1 MSATPPLKPGHP
13 QSGPILVLNS
23 GSSSLKAGLFV
34 PDTDKAANFAGERP
48 ILLAQ
53 ASGIGQGGG
62 TLSIRDASG
71 RELARSD
78 HALGSQ
84 EEAFEAIAAALR
96 EHARSGDPVAVGH
109 RIVHGGPKLRQHTRL
124 TPGVLETLDQSVHFA
139 PLHLPGSLALV
150 RRAEALYP
158 QAVQVACF
166 DTAFHRTMPAIAK
179 ALPIPREYAA
189 EGVER
194 FGFHGLSYES
204 LVAQLRSEAAPLPDR
219 IVMAHLGSG
228 SSLCAVRRG
237 RSVDTTMSLT
247 PSGGILMATRSGDID
262 PGSLFFMA
270 RTGRLSIDELEA
282 LVNHQSGL
290 VALGEGTG
298 DMQQL
303 EKAMAD
309 PEADPKQR
317 EAATL
322 AFQSFAVAIAK
333 AVSALVISLRGLDLL
348 VFTGGIGEHSAALRA
363 SVVDYLAPYGFRLDQ
378 AANAAHASAIGAV
391 NSKVTLRILPAQED
405 LLIASH
411 TRSLCAASHSAAT
424 I

>member
-1 MSATPPLKPGHP
+1 MSTATSGQTHPGLTHAP
-13 QSGPILVLNS
+13 FRPILVLNS

-34 PDTDKAANFAGERP
+34 PDRTANFAGERP

-71 RELARSD
+71 RELAHSD
-78 HALGSQ
+78 HTLGSQ
-84 EEAFEAIAAALR
+84 EEAFEAVAAALR
-96 EHARSGDPVAVGH
+96 EQADGKDPVAVGH

-124 TPGVLETLDQSVHFA
+124 TQDVLQTLEQSVHFA

-150 RRAEALYP
+150 RRAECLYP
-158 QAVQVACF
+158 RAVQVACF

-189 EGVER
+189 AGVER

-204 LVAQLRSEAAPLPDR
+204 LVAQLRSKPAPLPER

-237 RSVDTTMSLT
+237 QSVDTTMSMT
-247 PSGGILMATRSGDID
+247 PSGGILMATRSGDVD
-262 PGSLFFMA
+262 PGVLFFMA
-270 RTGRLSIDELEA
+270 RAGRLSIDDLES

-290 VALGEGTG
+290 LALGEGTG

-303 EKAMAD
+303 EKVMAD
-309 PEADPKQR
+309 PGADPKRR
-317 EAATL
+317 EAASL
-322 AFQSFAVAIAK
+322 AFQSFATAIAK

-348 VFTGGIGEHSAALRA
+348 IFTGGIGEHSAALRA
-363 SVVDYLAPYGFRLDQ
+363 AVVDFLAPYGFRLDQ
-378 AANAAHASAIGAV
+378 AANAAHAAAIGAA
-391 NSKVTLRILPAQED
+391 NSKVALHILPAQED
-405 LLIASH
+405 LMIASH
-411 TRSLCAASHSAAT
+411 TRALCAAS
-424 I
+424 